1 MFQVRNKEVLRLLA
15 DRQMKKSRQ
24 RNGIAIGAIVLT
36 TILFSALFTIGG
48 GVLEQMQ
55 QAMMRMN
62 GGVSHAYVKFLS
74 MPEYETLKA
83 AGGYEDIGYSIITG
97 SGADESLQK
106 LNTEVRYGE
115 AYAARD
121 FRAFPTEGRENGDC
135 RITACSG
142 SDGAFRCAW
151 KPDTIFHP
159 CQRHDI

>member
-1 MFQVRNKEVLRLLA
+1 MFQVRNKEILRLLA

-55 QAMMRMN
+55 QAMMRMH
-62 GGVSHAYVKFLS
+62 GGVGHAYVKFLS

-121 FRAFPTEGRENGDC
+121 FRAFPTEGRMPEEKMEF
-135 RITACSG
+135 AV
-142 SDGAFRCAW
+142 
-151 KPDTIFHP
+151 
-159 CQRHDI
+159 